1 MREWFIKP
9 LLIVLA
15 IVVVLGAFSIW
26 WLKAG
31 PARATAATAAD
42 HRPPTRY
49 HQRLQEALN
58 DLEDL

>member
-1 MREWFIKP
+1 MREWCVKP

-15 IVVVLGAFSIW
+15 IVVVLAAFSIW

-31 PARATAATAAD
+31 PSEATAAD
-42 HRPPTRY
+42 NRPPTRY
-49 HQRLQEALN
+49 HQRLQKAMH

>member
-1 MREWFIKP
+1 MREWLVKP

-15 IVVVLGAFSIW
+15 IVVVLAAFSIW

-31 PARATAATAAD
+31 PSEATAAES
-42 HRPPTRY
+42 RPPTRS
-49 HQRLQEALN
+49 HQRLQEALP